1 MRRAVLAA
9 LSGVLLASPAAAE
22 TLLVGNKGEDTLSVV
37 ALDSGAE
44 LARLPTGRMPHE
56 IAISPDGRQ
65 AAVVAYGG
73 TTIDIFDVA
82 KRTKLR
88 TIDISPNERP
98 HGLLWLADGRLVA
111 TAEGS
116 ESVAVVAPDGK
127 LTSIA
132 TGQKGTHMIAVA
144 PDNRTA
150 YTANIGSGTVSVLDL
165 DDGKKLRDLAVGGKP
180 EGLALTKGGRE
191 LWVGDLDA
199 PRVSVWDTKSG
210 EKIAELPVD
219 PVAIRVLASPDGR
232 LVATSNIASGTIDQP
247 VRRRNPRT
255 AEDDQSVRRG
265 GEGAGDLAVQPRFEA
280 ALCRRDGARQGRRDR
295 RRYGQ
300 GAAPDRGGKAG
311 RRAGDRALGGFGV
324 GSCRPD
330 TPLCAAMGR
339 WQPAGLTEG
348 STPSGVGARPDPS
361 TTASR
366 RSPSPA
372 LRDGEDRAAASGR
385 SAHLAKPEATL
396 PYF

>member
-56 IAISPDGRQ
+56 IAISPDGKQ

-82 KRTKLR
+82 KRTELR

-232 LVATSNIASGTIDQP
+232 LVATSNIASGTISLFD
-247 VRRRNPRT
+247 
-255 AEDDQSVRRG
+255 AETRAPLKTIKVSG
-265 GEGAGDLAVQPRFEA
+265 EA
-280 ALCRRDGARQGRRDR
+280 AKGQVTLLFSPDSKRLYAAETGHDKVAEIDVATAKVLRRIAAGKQGDGLAI
-295 RRYGQ
+295 
-300 GAAPDRGGKAG
+300 AP
-311 RRAGDRALGGFGV
+311 
-324 GSCRPD
+324 
-330 TPLCAAMGR
+330 
-339 WQPAGLTEG
+339 
-348 STPSGVGARPDPS
+348 
-361 TTASR
+361 
-366 RSPSPA
+366 
-372 LRDGEDRAAASGR
+372 
-385 SAHLAKPEATL
+385 
-396 PYF
+396 

>member
-232 LVATSNIASGTIDQP
+232 LVATSNIASGTISLFD
-247 VRRRNPRT
+247 
-255 AEDDQSVRRG
+255 AETRAALKTIKVSG
-265 GEGAGDLAVQPRFEA
+265 EA
-280 ALCRRDGARQGRRDR
+280 AKGQVTLLFSPDSKRLYAAETGHDKVAEIDVATAKVLRRIAAGKQGDGLAI
-295 RRYGQ
+295 
-300 GAAPDRGGKAG
+300 AP
-311 RRAGDRALGGFGV
+311 
-324 GSCRPD
+324 
-330 TPLCAAMGR
+330 
-339 WQPAGLTEG
+339 
-348 STPSGVGARPDPS
+348 
-361 TTASR
+361 
-366 RSPSPA
+366 
-372 LRDGEDRAAASGR
+372 
-385 SAHLAKPEATL
+385 
-396 PYF
+396 

>member
-37 ALDSGAE
+37 ALGSGAE

-116 ESVAVVAPDGK
+116 ESVAVVAPDGA

-232 LVATSNIASGTIDQP
+232 LVATSNIASGTISLFD
-247 VRRRNPRT
+247 
-255 AEDDQSVRRG
+255 AETRAPLKTIKVSG
-265 GEGAGDLAVQPRFEA
+265 EA
-280 ALCRRDGARQGRRDR
+280 AKGQVTLLFSPDSKRLYAAETGHDKVAEIDVATAKVLRRIAAGTQGDGLAI
-295 RRYGQ
+295 
-300 GAAPDRGGKAG
+300 AP
-311 RRAGDRALGGFGV
+311 
-324 GSCRPD
+324 
-330 TPLCAAMGR
+330 
-339 WQPAGLTEG
+339 
-348 STPSGVGARPDPS
+348 
-361 TTASR
+361 
-366 RSPSPA
+366 
-372 LRDGEDRAAASGR
+372 
-385 SAHLAKPEATL
+385 
-396 PYF
+396 